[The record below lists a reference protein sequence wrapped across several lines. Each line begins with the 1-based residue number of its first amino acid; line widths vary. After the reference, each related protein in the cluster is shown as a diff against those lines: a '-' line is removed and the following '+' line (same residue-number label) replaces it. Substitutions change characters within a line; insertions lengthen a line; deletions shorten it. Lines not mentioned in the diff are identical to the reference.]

1 MILHESLLYCL
12 ISMSLNVTLT
22 FMDYLIQNAER
33 QYSRT
38 CKVHG
43 ESKGSFLILQ
53 PNNTDELLYC

>member
-1 MILHESLLYCL
+1 MVI
-12 ISMSLNVTLT
+12 T